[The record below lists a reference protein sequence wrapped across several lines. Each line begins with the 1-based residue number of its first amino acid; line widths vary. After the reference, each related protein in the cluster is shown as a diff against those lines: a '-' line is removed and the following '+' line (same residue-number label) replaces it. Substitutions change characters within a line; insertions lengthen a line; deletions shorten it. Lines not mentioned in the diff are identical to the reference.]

1 MGTGELSSS
10 DALIIALPASGAVSD
25 GARWW
30 RVIDG
35 QITQSGDDLAWLHPS
50 AGGPLA
56 DETQVV
62 GLAPAAD
69 TVLHRAAFPGL
80 APRQAEA
87 AARLL
92 AAEQSIGGADTLHVA
107 LGEAG
112 DTGMQDVI
120 AVSAGAMAR
129 WLAWGQ
135 AHGIDFA
142 SIVPAAL
149 IVDASSDEG
158 TLVRA
163 DVAGETILRG
173 RDVAFVADPVL
184 VEHIAGSTRMVDAA
198 PETVEAGMIAA
209 CNTPPVE
216 LRSGRFARKRAGWF
230 DRDLAT
236 RAAVLVGAILVVS
249 LLIAVARIGR
259 TYAEIAGINSAAE
272 ADVARALASPP
283 PLDQAIPQLDARL
296 AALGG
301 GPARLSSPLAA
312 LVSAMEPAT
321 GVGLDSLGWSGDG
334 SLSATLGAPRNED
347 INPVLLSLQANG
359 YTITATPRAGT
370 DGRALADITV
380 RAGR

>member
-1 MGTGELSSS
+1 MGTGKLSSN
-10 DALIIALPASGAVSD
+10 DALIVALPAGGADSAH
-25 GARWW
+25 ARWW

-35 QITQSGDDLAWLHPS
+35 QITQSGDELAWLHPS
-50 AGGPLA
+50 AGGSLA

-69 TVLHRAAFPGL
+69 TILHRAAFPGL

-92 AAEQSIGGADTLHVA
+92 AAEQSIGGVDALHVA
-107 LGEAG
+107 LGEPDDAG
-112 DTGMQDVI
+112 THDVV
-120 AVSAGAMAR
+120 AVSTGTMAR
-129 WLAWGQ
+129 WLAWAQG
-135 AHGIDFA
+135 HGIDLA

-149 IVDASSDEG
+149 IVDASSDENM
-158 TLVRA
+158 LVRA
-163 DVAGETILRG
+163 EVAGETILRG

-184 VEHIAGSTRMVDAA
+184 VEHIAGSTGIVDAA

-209 CNTPPVE
+209 CDNPPVE
-216 LRSGRFARKRAGWF
+216 LRSGRFARRRAGWF
-230 DRDLAT
+230 DKDLAK
-236 RAAVLVGAILVVS
+236 RAAVLVAAILVVS

-259 TYAEIAGINSAAE
+259 TYAEIAGIDSAAQ

-283 PLDQAIPQLDARL
+283 PIESAIPQLDARL

-321 GVGLDSLGWSGDG
+321 SVGLDSVGWSGDG

-347 INPVLLSLQANG
+347 INPVLLSLQAGG